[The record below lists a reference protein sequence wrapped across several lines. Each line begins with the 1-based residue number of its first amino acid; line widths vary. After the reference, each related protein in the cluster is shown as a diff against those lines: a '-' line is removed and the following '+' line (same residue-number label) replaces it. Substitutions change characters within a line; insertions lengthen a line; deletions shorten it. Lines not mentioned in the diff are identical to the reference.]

1 MEYKSNKRAAAL
13 LLAGCSAV
21 GSPFSKNEVV
31 SPPAELVDFEE
42 QIEVDEIWS
51 RKVGVGVSESYLKL
65 RRV

>member
-31 SPPAELVDFEE
+31 SPPAKLVDFEE

-51 RKVGVGVSESYLKL
+51 RKVG
-65 RRV
+65 